1 MPNQFLKPTVIANTA
16 VDLLF
21 RELVIARTV
30 WTDAIAP
37 AEFEGAFGDTVDMR
51 VPARRVA
58 TTRVLRA
65 GTPIV
70 AEQSNEF
77 SVPVKLDTDV
87 YNAATI
93 TDEELTL
100 DITSFGG
107 QILMPQV
114 RAVAEGV
121 EDQIAAQITG
131 ATYQTPLTL
140 DYNLAEFATGTDID
154 WYKLAVRARKLLN
167 DRNVAKS
174 GRWLLIGSNIEEQ
187 ILLNDRFNKFDN
199 IGSSAENALREAA
212 IGRIAGFTVV
222 PSNGIPADEAYAYHR
237 TAFVLAARAPR
248 VPQGASFAATR
259 GLGSA
264 EAQQMGA
271 AASFG
276 GVSVRWLMDYD
287 YTNTTDRSLVNTWT
301 GTAAVVDPIT
311 PTNPASLSQL
321 ERAIKFIDGPGV

>member
-1 MPNQFLKPTVIANTA
+1 MPNQFLKPTVIARTA

-51 VPARRVA
+51 VPAQRSA
-58 TTRVLRA
+58 STRVLRA

-121 EDQIAAQITG
+121 EDEIATQITG
-131 ATYQTPLTL
+131 ATYQAALTL
-140 DYNLAEFATGTDID
+140 DYNLATFKTDGVID

-167 DRNVAKS
+167 DRNVAKAN
-174 GRWLLIGSNIEEQ
+174 RWLLVGSDIEEQ

-199 IGSSAENALREAA
+199 VGASAEDALREAS

-222 PSNGIPADEAYAYHR
+222 PSNGIPADEAYGYHR

-248 VPQGASFAATR
+248 VPQGVSFGSSR

-264 EAQQMGA
+264 DQMGA

-276 GVSVRWLMDYD
+276 GVSVRWIMDYD
-287 YTNTTDRSLVNTWT
+287 YTQTTDRSLVNTWT

-311 PTNPASLSQL
+311 PSNPASLSQL
-321 ERAIKFIDGPGV
+321 NRAVKFDNGPGV